1 MWYTDLEACVDA
13 RATGHRGER
22 AVSLL
27 YNISKPTFDEQF
39 FFSLPFLHLQ
49 SSSSNL
55 LLPHH
60 PVVSSTSRLP
70 LSIWVNHCNY
80 IVYDKTIQRET
91 GTREHM
97 F

>member
-13 RATGHRGER
+13 RATGHRGEL
-22 AVSLL
+22 AVSFTI

-39 FFSLPFLHLQ
+39 FLFSSFFIFQ

-80 IVYDKTIQRET
+80 NRIRQDDPARD
-91 GTREHM
+91 GHS
-97 F
+97 